1 MDCEDPD
8 VITFNDVLRA
18 AGFEPKSVRLVRHLD
33 TGRREPTIYAA
44 WRSPNGRQLV
54 EEYQRIQ
61 SRRVFRIGEIV
72 ASFVV
77 TPRPRNETLFI
88 GLYQVT
94 AIGKCEA
101 GTRDPIYGDDV
112 AGMNRYDLTYDDA
125 LEDYVERLSI
135 VWGPGTRAWV
145 QAAGRQPKPIRAIRD
160 MQDPPFPGFSQ
171 FCVDID
177 LIPGLYSSWQE
188 RLREVKGVYVLVDKD
203 TGAQYVGSAKGEES
217 LLARFMAYAQTGH
230 GGNVELRRRKGAR
243 YQVGVLEIVN
253 LALPD
258 RRIEEIEA
266 WWKRK
271 LLTREFGLNRN

>member
-1 MDCEDPD
+1 M
-8 VITFNDVLRA
+8 
-18 AGFEPKSVRLVRHLD
+18 RHLD

-44 WRSPNGRQLV
+44 WRSPNGRRLL

-61 SRRVFRIGEIV
+61 SRRVFRVGGIV

-77 TPRPRNETLFI
+77 TPRPRAETLFV

-94 AIGKCEA
+94 AIGTCKPGA
-101 GTRDPIYGDDV
+101 RDPIYGDDV
-112 AGMNRYDLTYDDA
+112 AGMNRYDLTYDNTLA
-125 LEDYVERLSI
+125 RYVDRLSI
-135 VWGPGTRAWV
+135 DWGQGTRAWV
-145 QAAGRQPKPIRAIRD
+145 QSAGRLPKTIRALRD
-160 MQDPPFPGFSQ
+160 QEDPPFPGFSQ
-171 FCVDID
+171 FCIDVDQV
-177 LIPGLYSSWQE
+177 PGLYSSWQQ
-188 RLREVKGVYVLVDKD
+188 RLREVKGIYVLVDKD
-203 TGAQYVGSAKGEES
+203 TGEQYVGSAKGEES
-217 LLARFMAYAQTGH
+217 LLARFTAYAQTGH
-230 GGNVELRRRKGAR
+230 GGNVELKRRKGAR